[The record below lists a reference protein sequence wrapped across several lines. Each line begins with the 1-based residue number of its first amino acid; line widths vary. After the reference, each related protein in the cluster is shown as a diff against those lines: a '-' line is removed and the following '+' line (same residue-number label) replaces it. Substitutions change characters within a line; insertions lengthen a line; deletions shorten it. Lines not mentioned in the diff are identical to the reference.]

1 MSIHEQSLNKLDRSE
16 VEKGK
21 VIKILTVKATE
32 ENSQNILNPM
42 AVSSANISAI
52 GAKNDFEFIA
62 KRASYLFNLL
72 PDSIKYVA
80 AIERFPGSWLKIILL
95 ISFVSG
101 LLSNYLGPVKLIH
114 VVYNP
119 LTILLVWNILV
130 YLFLVLKSFWQIS
143 IPDIR
148 QNNLSNNS
156 IPEDKEEKE
165 KAKSISSNF
174 VLDWMIGGIYKG
186 IIQLKSRFVDNNTR
200 VTIIKKII
208 PAFWLSYKEVS
219 GKSLILRFKSVTNIS
234 AIGLLIG
241 ALVGVYFRGLFFNYN
256 MIWQSTFVSEPETIR
271 AMLNILFGPASIILE
286 GNWIS
291 AETVQTLLEPGG
303 TPAGPWIH
311 KMALTTLLIIFIPR
325 VIIALI
331 YNMLAGK
338 SVKPLD
344 ISKPYFTDKILKNR
358 EELVDVIREGIR
370 EIISKKINKIGQT
383 ISTFV
388 IEDYYEKIIVPILTT
403 FREKGG
409 KIRTLED
416 KLIESQEQFEPILLN
431 YLQEVQEEFS
441 DSVLTEINL
450 FLGRK
455 LDIDINT
462 VSTYQPQSNE
472 IDQRL
477 PSKIAEDIG
486 DTIGGTIVTTI
497 ALAVGSVSGG
507 IGKSLGIAIISGL
520 LGVSGPVGLLIG
532 GVITAITLGGVY
544 KLKRDQISG
553 MIKDAP
559 LPSFVTSVTL
569 TDSKIEKARK
579 ETYSHTEKEIKKML
593 EPKIDEVTESIL
605 KDLTY

>member
-1 MSIHEQSLNKLDRSE
+1 
-16 VEKGK
+16 
-21 VIKILTVKATE
+21 
-32 ENSQNILNPM
+32 M

>member
-1 MSIHEQSLNKLDRSE
+1 MGKKLTINKAGSKLLE
-16 VEKGK
+16 LQIV
-21 VIKILTVKATE
+21 KILVIQATE
-32 ENSQNILNPM
+32 ENSNNILNPM

-52 GAKNDFEFIA
+52 GGKNDFEFIA

-174 VLDWMIGGIYKG
+174 ILDWMIGGIYKG
-186 IIQLKSRFVDNNTR
+186 IIQLKSRFVDNNIR

-208 PAFWLSYKEVS
+208 PAFWLTYKEVA
-219 GKSLILRFKSVTNIS
+219 GKSLILRFKSVMNIS

-325 VIIALI
+325 AIIALI

-344 ISKPYFTDKILKNR
+344 INKPYFTDKILKNR
-358 EELVDVIREGIR
+358 EKLVDVIREGIR

-388 IEDYYEKIIVPILTT
+388 IKDYYEKIIVPILIT

-455 LDIDINT
+455 LDIDIST
-462 VSTYQPQSNE
+462 VSTYQPQSDE

-486 DTIGGTIVTTI
+486 DTIGGTIVTTV
-497 ALAVGSVSGG
+497 ALAVGTISGG

-553 MIKDAP
+553 MIKDVP

>member
-1 MSIHEQSLNKLDRSE
+1 MGKKLTKNKAGSKLLE
-16 VEKGK
+16 LQIV
-21 VIKILTVKATE
+21 KILVVQATE

-42 AVSSANISAI
+42 SVSSANISAI

-72 PDSIKYVA
+72 PDSIKYIS
-80 AIERFPGSWLKIILL
+80 AIERFPGNWLKFILL

-143 IPDIR
+143 IPDIWK
-148 QNNLSNNS
+148 NNLSNNS

-174 VLDWMIGGIYKG
+174 ILDWMIGGIYKG
-186 IIQLKSRFVDNNTR
+186 IVQLKSRFVDNNTR
-200 VTIIKKII
+200 VTIVKKII
-208 PAFWLSYKEVS
+208 PAFWLSYKEVA
-219 GKSLILRFKSVTNIS
+219 GKSLILRFKSVMNIS

-271 AMLNILFGPASIILE
+271 AILNILFGTASIILE

-291 AETVQTLLEPGG
+291 PETVQTLLEPGG

-325 VIIALI
+325 AIIALI

-344 ISKPYFTDKILKNR
+344 INKPYFTDKILKNR
-358 EELVDVIREGIR
+358 EKLVDVIRDGIR

-388 IEDYYEKIIVPILTT
+388 IKDYYEKIIVPILTT

-431 YLQEVQEEFS
+431 YLQEIQEEFS

-455 LDIDINT
+455 LDIDIST

-486 DTIGGTIVTTI
+486 DTIGGTIVTTV

-579 ETYSHTEKEIKKML
+579 ETYTHTENEIKKML
-593 EPKIDEVTESIL
+593 EPKIDEVTENIL